1 MRANKLR
8 ELLKAN
14 KPTLSTHIH
23 TTWPSVVEA
32 IGHTG
37 LYDYVEFVGEYG
49 PFDLHDLDNLA
60 RAGDIYN
67 MSMQLKVDQEPRGF
81 LAQRAIG
88 SGFHSILF
96 ADCRSAADVQECV
109 RIVRAETPEDKGTYG
124 VATRRFTYMGYGGT
138 KEYVQALRDIVVAIM
153 IEKPGTVDTL
163 EDVLAVKGV
172 DMVQWGGS
180 DYSMG
185 MGRPGERYSPELRV
199 VERRVFETAIKMGVP
214 PRAEIATAD
223 QAKYFLDMGVRHFSV
238 GTDITVLHQ
247 WWKSQGEDMRKA
259 LGHDRRRARRL
270 YKEANVEN
278 KVVQDVVVAPDE
290 NWSAVL
296 TPGQVLRIVDLE
308 GKQAVDFLCYNA
320 DDPADRYN
328 AADTMKYNKNVYLG
342 AGHGIY
348 TVRATKLFTI
358 VADTMGGGHDT
369 IGGCCSAASNMF
381 RYKVPDTPSCYAN
394 FLRALARHGMGEK
407 DIVANINFFMNVP
420 VLADGTMGIVD
431 GKSKPEIPWSSVPR
445 RAFSQWSRTAR
456 RCTTHATGSTP
467 RRSAWWSPIPRGTGS
482 RHNQGALCQHC

>member
-1 MRANKLR
+1 MRPNKLR
-8 ELLKAN
+8 ELLKSN

-60 RAGDIYN
+60 RAADIYN

-109 RIVRAETPEDKGTYG
+109 RIVRPETPEDGGIYG
-124 VATRRFTYMGYGGT
+124 VATRRFTYMGYGGG
-138 KEYVQALRDIVVAIM
+138 KAYVEALRNIVVAIM
-153 IEKPGTVDTL
+153 IEKPGTVNTL
-163 EDVLAVKGV
+163 EDVLGVKGV

-185 MGRPGERYSPELRV
+185 IGKAGERYSPELRQ

-238 GTDITVLHQ
+238 GTDIQFMHQ
-247 WWKSQGEDMRKA
+247 WLKSQGEDMRKA
-259 LGHDRRRARRL
+259 LG
-270 YKEANVEN
+270 
-278 KVVQDVVVAPDE
+278 
-290 NWSAVL
+290 
-296 TPGQVLRIVDLE
+296 
-308 GKQAVDFLCYNA
+308 
-320 DDPADRYN
+320 
-328 AADTMKYNKNVYLG
+328 
-342 AGHGIY
+342 
-348 TVRATKLFTI
+348 
-358 VADTMGGGHDT
+358 GG
-369 IGGCCSAASNMF
+369 
-381 RYKVPDTPSCYAN
+381 
-394 FLRALARHGMGEK
+394 
-407 DIVANINFFMNVP
+407 
-420 VLADGTMGIVD
+420 
-431 GKSKPEIPWSSVPR
+431 
-445 RAFSQWSRTAR
+445 
-456 RCTTHATGSTP
+456 
-467 RRSAWWSPIPRGTGS
+467 
-482 RHNQGALCQHC
+482 